1 MSTRLQQ
8 WQAQAAKSARPS
20 TVFDTDDGSPKENEE
35 LNNVTFLADRSTN
48 FAILNARYIAQLT
61 QKVTFSSFYSRPSA
75 LCLTTNYQI
84 LVTQLSNGPHLESAG
99 TEHRELRTLA
109 YVFSLYL
116 FQPFSLTRSPSGLTV
131 HSLPPRR
138 RSSTARE
145 SRKMTECLIGRG
157 RPSVE
162 RWATCSTR
170 LRRSAGHGD

>member
-35 LNNVTFLADRSTN
+35 LNNLTFLADRSTD

-61 QKVTFSSFYSRPSA
+61 QKVIFSSFYSPLSPVS
-75 LCLTTNYQI
+75 NSQI

-109 YVFSLYL
+109 YVFS
-116 FQPFSLTRSPSGLTV
+116 
-131 HSLPPRR
+131 
-138 RSSTARE
+138 
-145 SRKMTECLIGRG
+145 
-157 RPSVE
+157 
-162 RWATCSTR
+162 
-170 LRRSAGHGD
+170 